1 MSMPRLAQNP
11 ESPVT
16 IPDWSRQTTS
26 MEYGNSSVRGARGSV
41 RFKCSDRPVAS
52 PRRVSSLSSL
62 ARECQL
68 PLTNTSMANSFP
80 RLAMRL
86 SLMEPPQSAITRV
99 RSWTIPVRSL
109 PMADTARC
117 CFIWRR
123 VYRSLLACE
132 WRVCARTMPAH
143 LNDPRIQRMFAGSLV
158 ALVTP
163 MQPDGSIDFDAWS
176 RLIEFHVAN
185 GTTGIVV
192 AGSTGESATVT
203 DGELRE
209 LLLRARRSLG
219 KRALLIANA
228 GTSSTA
234 TSVER
239 ARWISELEVDAL
251 LIASPAYVRPTQQ
264 GLYLHFEAIAANSSI
279 PVLLYNVPSRTAVD
293 MLPATVARL
302 SRLPRIAGI
311 KEAVGEAARVRELV
325 ATCAENFKVLSGD
338 DLTARDA
345 IGVGA
350 AGVISVTAN
359 VAPRA
364 MADMVA
370 AALLGD
376 RAGATQIDQRLVA
389 LHRNLFVESNPIPVK
404 WAVARMGLIGG
415 TLRLPLTELSPEF
428 HAVVAESLFAAGIT
442 VSEPA

>member
-1 MSMPRLAQNP
+1 
-11 ESPVT
+11 
-16 IPDWSRQTTS
+16 
-26 MEYGNSSVRGARGSV
+26 
-41 RFKCSDRPVAS
+41 
-52 PRRVSSLSSL
+52 
-62 ARECQL
+62 
-68 PLTNTSMANSFP
+68 
-80 RLAMRL
+80 
-86 SLMEPPQSAITRV
+86 
-99 RSWTIPVRSL
+99 
-109 PMADTARC
+109 
-117 CFIWRR
+117 
-123 VYRSLLACE
+123 
-132 WRVCARTMPAH
+132 
-143 LNDPRIQRMFAGSLV
+143 MFAGSLV

-176 RLIEFHVAN
+176 RLIEFQVAN

-203 DGELRE
+203 DQELRD
-209 LLLRARRSLG
+209 LLIRARRTLG

-234 TSVER
+234 SSVER

-264 GLYLHFEAIAANSSI
+264 GLYLHFEAIAASSGI

-325 ATCAENFKVLSGD
+325 ATCAVNFKVLSGD

-364 MADMVA
+364 MADMVS

-404 WAVARMGLIGG
+404 WALARMGLMGG
-415 TLRLPLTELSPEF
+415 TLRLPLTELSAGY
-428 HAVVAESLFAAGIT
+428 HAIVVESLFAAGIT